1 MNVSRLYGSG
11 PMRPRAPQVLFVR
24 TKRTQKGASPQGL
37 DPLRFTGVFRTRSA
51 NEELRCPVN
60 KNILR
65 GSDLVVWRLSDSAC
79 RPLKG
84 TEPAA
89 SGDPPNRCNANLHR
103 TDVPQQGPPLGPVG
117 RQAALASPGQ
127 SFGGTP
133 NDGPAGGRRRAGTR
147 VESIQLQQ
155 RANKQNMEY
164 RPEGDI
170 GGPGDSPGGFL
181 VPFCPHKK
189 VPGVRGR
196 GGPGR

>member
-1 MNVSRLYGSG
+1 MLQRCFSVPPAQGGLHRPGGHRLNCGDKRGLRSPRSSRGRHSAKPNDWPGGTSATLL
-11 PMRPRAPQVLFVR
+11 LFVR
-24 TKRTQKGASPQGL
+24 TKSKQKGASPQGL

-103 TDVPQQGPPLGPVG
+103 TDVPQQG
-117 RQAALASPGQ
+117 
-127 SFGGTP
+127 
-133 NDGPAGGRRRAGTR
+133 
-147 VESIQLQQ
+147 
-155 RANKQNMEY
+155 
-164 RPEGDI
+164 
-170 GGPGDSPGGFL
+170 
-181 VPFCPHKK
+181 
-189 VPGVRGR
+189 VR
-196 GGPGR
+196 